1 MLIKRSNIKTLA
13 NILSG
18 IKINKLSDKNVKL
31 VLIHDYILLRKKS
44 AEIQNSLD
52 DIVSKFREDWM
63 DEILDVQKLRNEGK
77 EISGHDEFLNAEE
90 DANGAIANLLGVEE
104 DLDIKAAS
112 MEAFVSSFTEDDI
125 TLEYIAFLAEN
136 GLLE

>member
-18 IKINKLSDKNVKL
+18 IKINKLSDKDVKL

-44 AEIQNSLD
+44 AEVQSSLD
-52 DIVSKFREDWM
+52 DIISKFREDWA
-63 DEILDVQKLRNEGK
+63 DEIFDVQKLRNEGSEVK
-77 EISGHDEFLNAEE
+77 GHDDFLVAEA
-90 DANGAIANLLGVEE
+90 DANSAIANLLE
-104 DLDIKAAS
+104 AAS
-112 MEAFVSSFTEDDI
+112 IEAFVSSFTEDDV